1 MKTPHIF
8 FLIPLVL
15 MGFKS
20 ISQDVWN
27 APASAKAIK
36 NPVSTKKQ
44 KASAKKGALIFNK
57 FCVACHGPKGL
68 GDGPGGK
75 YLTPTPA
82 NLTSLRVQNQ
92 KDGEIFWKITNGRGS
107 MIKWG
112 PIIKKANR
120 WDLVNYIRTLKN

>member
-8 FLIPLVL
+8 FLIPLVW

-20 ISQDVWN
+20 ISQDVWK

-57 FCVACHGPKGL
+57 FCVACHGSKGFGDGL
-68 GDGPGGK
+68 GGK
-75 YLTPTPA
+75 NLNPKPA

-92 KDGEIFWKITNGRGS
+92 EDGEIYWKITNGRGP

-112 PIIKKANR
+112 PIIKENNR